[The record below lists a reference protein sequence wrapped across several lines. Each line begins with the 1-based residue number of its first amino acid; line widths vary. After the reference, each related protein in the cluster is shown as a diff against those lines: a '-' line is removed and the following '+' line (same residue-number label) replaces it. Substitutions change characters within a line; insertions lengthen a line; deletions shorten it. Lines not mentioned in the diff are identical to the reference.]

1 MTKTGKRSKR
11 VMTAAFAVV
20 LAAAVTFSMAACG
33 SQGPKKDPNAVKVGT
48 TVKTKIKAESDKKYH
63 SVSYKVT
70 SIVRDSAKV
79 KKYISSYNDS
89 GKSTTI
95 PSLSSKNVEYCV
107 IKYEVKFPSNYP
119 EKEFG
124 ITNVALPFKIEGEN
138 GDDIESGGKIYK
150 SLSKTY
156 EIGNVPMGYDFYA
169 GDTYKGRALF
179 IMVKDYD
186 MYEITESYTSG
197 DKKVTHYIQGE

>member
-1 MTKTGKRSKR
+1 MTRTGKKLKR
-11 VMTAAFAVV
+11 VMTAVLTVV
-20 LAAAVTFSMAACG
+20 LAVTVVFSAAACG
-33 SQGPKKDPNAVKVGT
+33 SQKAKKDPNAVKVGT
-48 TVKTKIKAESDKKYH
+48 TIKTKIKAESDKKYH

-107 IKYEVKFPSNYP
+107 IKYEVKFPANYP
-119 EKEFG
+119 QKEFG
-124 ITNVALPFKIEGEN
+124 ITNVTLPFKIEGEN
-138 GDDIESGGKIYK
+138 GDDIESDGKIYK

-156 EIGNVPMGYDFYA
+156 EIGSVPMGYDFHA

-179 IMVKDYD
+179 IMVKGYD

-197 DKKVTHYIQGE
+197 GKKVIHYIQGE

>member
-1 MTKTGKRSKR
+1 MNGKKAALKKALS
-11 VMTAAFAVV
+11 VTLTAAVIM
-20 LAAAVTFSMAACG
+20 AAAVGITGCG
-33 SQGPKKDPNAVKVGT
+33 ATAEKDPNAIKVGT
-48 TVKTKIKAESDKKYH
+48 TVKTKIKAEKDKKYH

-79 KKYISSYNDS
+79 KKYINSYNAS

-95 PSLSSKNVEYCV
+95 PSLDSKNVEYCV
-107 IKYEVKFPSNYP
+107 IKYEVKFPSDYP
-119 EKEFG
+119 QSEFG
-124 ITNVALPFKIEGEN
+124 ITNVTLPFKIEGEN
-138 GDDIESGGKIYK
+138 GGDIESGGKVYK

-156 EIGNVPMGYDFYA
+156 EIGDVPMGYDFHA

-179 IMVKDYD
+179 MMVKDYD